1 VIEDKLA
8 GMDGKEKRRGFASV
22 VTEETISKEIR
33 RVRSFLQGCEH
44 HSVPPTT
51 DVVEV
56 KRRRAVLNKAATS
69 LLFGALVALRAYEP
83 SHYGRL
89 FTAVHLF
96 SSTALKAGKRR
107 LKRGKAAFV
116 IRRPQRGRAFAE
128 WLLGI
133 GFLEAH
139 KALTKRL
146 QKAWKQQAPVTMVR
160 SARFVSRK
168 GRYGSKQHFGF
179 QQHVAQQR
187 ARVTAVCRESQDLF
201 GRQGDVVERKLDER
215 TALRLVR
222 TYRTPARVSCAVLA
236 HLCDLTPRAM
246 KALLIRAQKQA
257 HESERIHA
265 LLDLR
270 GYQRLGRSAGA

>member
-1 VIEDKLA
+1 VIEDKLV
-8 GMDGKEKRRGFASV
+8 GMDGKAKRRGFASV
-22 VTEETISKEIR
+22 VTEEAISKEMR
-33 RVRSFLQGCEH
+33 RVRGFLQGCEH

-51 DVVEV
+51 DGVEV
-56 KRRRAVLNKAATS
+56 KRRGAVLNKAATF
-69 LLFGALVALRAYEP
+69 LLFGALVALKAYEP

-89 FTAVHLF
+89 FMAVRLI
-96 SSTALKAGKRR
+96 SSTA

-116 IRRPQRGRAFAE
+116 IQRPRRGRAFAE
-128 WLLGI
+128 WLLGM

-146 QKAWKQQAPVTMVR
+146 QRAWKQQAPVTMVR

-179 QQHVAQQR
+179 QQHVARQR

-222 TYRTPARVSCAVLA
+222 THRTPARVSCAVFA

-246 KALLIRAQKQA
+246 RTLLIRAQKQA